1 MTLLKIELRKKVAY
15 MTGDVGR
22 IGLEE
27 TIAALR
33 RELIA
38 SIFAAQNEAL
48 RFEVGEV
55 IMEFNVEVERSKDG
69 KGGIKFWVVEL
80 GGGVGTKDKT
90 IHKVTVPL
98 RTVRRDGKPILTG
111 SDEVPE

>member
-1 MTLLKIELRKKVAY
+1 MND
-15 MTGDVGR
+15 DVGK

-33 RELIA
+33 QELIA
-38 SIFAAQNEAL
+38 SIIASQGEGL

-55 IMEFNVEVERSKDG
+55 IVEFHVEVERNTDA

-80 GGGVGTKDKT
+80 GGGGGQKDKST
-90 IHKVTVPL
+90 HKVTIPL
-98 RTVRRDGKPILTG
+98 KPIRRDGKPVLTG
-111 SDEVPE
+111 SNEVPI

>member
-1 MTLLKIELRKKVAY
+1 MVD
-15 MTGDVGR
+15 DVGR

-33 RELIA
+33 QELIA
-38 SIFAAQNEAL
+38 SMLASQGEGL

-55 IMEFNVEVERSKDG
+55 KVEFHVEVERSADA

-80 GGGVGTKDKT
+80 GGSGGTKDKF
-90 IHKVTVPL
+90 IHKVTIPL
-98 RTVRRDGKPILTG
+98 KPLGRDGKPVLTG
-111 SDEVPE
+111 SDEVPM